1 MCGIIG
7 YLGNKKALPI
17 LIEGLERLEY
27 RGYDSAGVAVY
38 CLGKIVSTKS
48 VGRVNLLKEKI
59 ASHCGVD
66 GVIGI
71 AHTRWATHGKLSERN
86 AHPHCDCKKDIWVCH
101 NGIIENYKEL
111 KDWLIKRGHKFRSET
126 DTEVLPHLMEEFY
139 DGNLESALIEALKR
153 VRGAYAIVAI
163 SKNEPE
169 KIVAAKNS
177 SPLIIG
183 VGDPSTGSGQGKEYI
198 IASDVSAI
206 LNHTK
211 KVVYLNDGEIAVM
224 DMNGIRFLDLNQK
237 KVSKKTQ
244 ILDWDLD
251 SAQKS
256 GYPHFMLKEIF
267 EQPESIANSLAGR
280 LIVKDGLA
288 KLGGLEGAK
297 KNKIADIK
305 RILISACGTA
315 FYAGLAGE
323 YMIEEK
329 AGIPVEVDLASE
341 FRYRRPIVDK
351 NTAFIVVSQSGET
364 ADSLAALREAK
375 EKGALTLGIVNAVG
389 STIARETD
397 AGIYNHAGPEIG
409 VASTKA
415 FTSQLSIFALLTL
428 FLARQRQMSL
438 AEGKDL
444 ALELE
449 KIPEKIKQILKIAPK
464 IKKIAAKYKNFKD
477 FFFLGRKYN
486 YPVALEGALKLKE
499 ISYIHAEGYGA
510 GELKHGPIAL
520 IDKNFP
526 SVFIVTENSVYEKT
540 ISNIEEIKA
549 RGGPIIA
556 ITNIGNKKISK
567 LADDVI
573 YVPKTIEMLEPL
585 LNVIPL
591 QLLAYYIGTMKG
603 YDVDKPRNLAKSV
616 TVE

>member
-38 CLGKIVSTKS
+38 CREKINCFKS
-48 VGRVNLLKEKI
+48 VGRVSILKDRLQR
-59 ASHCGVD
+59 AGLSG
-66 GVIGI
+66 GTAGI
-71 AHTRWATHGKLSERN
+71 AHTRWATHGKPSEKN
-86 AHPHCDCKKDIWVCH
+86 AHPHRDCSGKIWVCH
-101 NGIIENYKEL
+101 NGIVENYKEL
-111 KDWLIKRGHKFRSET
+111 KEWLVKRKHKFYSET
-126 DTEVLPHLMEEFY
+126 DTEVIPHLIESFY
-139 DGNLESALIEALKR
+139 DGNLEEAVVAALKKIK
-153 VRGAYAIVAI
+153 GTYAIVVI
-163 SKNEPE
+163 SEKEPD
-169 KIVAAKNS
+169 KIVAAKNC

-183 VGDPSTGSGQGKEYI
+183 VGEKEYI
-198 IASDVSAI
+198 IASDASAI
-206 LNHTK
+206 LSHTK
-211 KVVYLNDGEIAVM
+211 KVIYLNDGEVAAISAA
-224 DMNGIRFLDLNQK
+224 GIDFLDLSHK
-237 KVSKKTQ
+237 KISKKTQ
-244 ILDWDLD
+244 ILDWDID
-251 SAQKS
+251 SARKI

-267 EQPESIANSLAGR
+267 EQPESIANSLRGR
-280 LIVKDGLA
+280 LILDDGLA
-288 KLGGLEGAK
+288 KLGGLEAVKDRLGG
-297 KNKIADIK
+297 IK

-315 FYAGLAGE
+315 FYAGLVGE

-341 FRYRRPIVDK
+341 FRYRRPIIDK

-375 EKGALTLGIVNAVG
+375 EKGALTLGIVNTVG

-397 AGIYNHAGPEIG
+397 AGIYNHVGPEIG

-415 FTSQLSIFALLTL
+415 FTSQISIFAILAL
-428 FLARQRQMSL
+428 FLARQRQMTL
-438 AEGKDL
+438 VEGRNMAE
-444 ALELE
+444 EME
-449 KIPEKIKQILKIAPK
+449 KIPAKIKQILKLAPQ
-464 IKKIAAKYKNFKD
+464 IKRIAAKYKNFND

-510 GELKHGPIAL
+510 GEMKHGPIAL

-526 SVFIVTENSVYEKT
+526 SIFLATENSVYEKVC
-540 ISNIEEIKA
+540 SNIEEIKA
-549 RGGPIIA
+549 RSGPIIA
-556 ITNIGNKKISK
+556 ITNSGNKKISK
-567 LADDVI
+567 LADDII

-591 QLLAYYIGTMKG
+591 QLLAYYIGIMRG

>member
-1 MCGIIG
+1 
-7 YLGNKKALPI
+7 
-17 LIEGLERLEY
+17 
-27 RGYDSAGVAVY
+27 
-38 CLGKIVSTKS
+38 
-48 VGRVNLLKEKI
+48 
-59 ASHCGVD
+59 
-66 GVIGI
+66 
-71 AHTRWATHGKLSERN
+71 
-86 AHPHCDCKKDIWVCH
+86 
-101 NGIIENYKEL
+101 
-111 KDWLIKRGHKFRSET
+111 
-126 DTEVLPHLMEEFY
+126 
-139 DGNLESALIEALKR
+139 
-153 VRGAYAIVAI
+153 
-163 SKNEPE
+163 
-169 KIVAAKNS
+169 
-177 SPLIIG
+177 
-183 VGDPSTGSGQGKEYI
+183 
-198 IASDVSAI
+198 
-206 LNHTK
+206 
-211 KVVYLNDGEIAVM
+211 
-224 DMNGIRFLDLNQK
+224 
-237 KVSKKTQ
+237 
-244 ILDWDLD
+244 LDWDLD

-449 KIPEKIKQILKIAPK
+449 KIPEKIKQILKIAPR

>member
-7 YLGNKKALPI
+7 YLGNKKALPL
-17 LIEGLERLEY
+17 LIDGLERLEY
-27 RGYDSAGVAVY
+27 RGYDSAGIAVY
-38 CLGKIVSTKS
+38 CRGKIVSIKS

-59 ASHCGVD
+59 AARRGVD

-71 AHTRWATHGKLSERN
+71 AHTRWATHGKPSEKN

-139 DGNLESALIEALKR
+139 DGNLENALVEALKR
-153 VRGAYAIVAI
+153 IRGAYAVVAI

-183 VGDPSTGSGQGKEYI
+183 VGEKEYI

-206 LNHTK
+206 LSRTK
-211 KVVYLNDGEIAVM
+211 KVIYLNDGEAVVM
-224 DMNGIRFLDLNQK
+224 GAGGIKFLDLSKK
-237 KVSKKTQ
+237 KVSTNLSGRTQ
-244 ILDWDLD
+244 VLDWDLT

-267 EQPESIANSLAGR
+267 EQPESIANSLRGR
-280 LIVKDGLA
+280 LITDDGLV
-288 KLGGLEGAK
+288 KLGGLEAVKDQLSG
-297 KNKIADIK
+297 IK

-315 FYAGLAGE
+315 FYASLAGE

-341 FRYRRPIVDK
+341 FRYRRPIIDK

-375 EKGALTLGIVNAVG
+375 EKGALTLGIVNTVG

-397 AGIYNHAGPEIG
+397 AGVYNHAGPEIG

-415 FTSQLSIFALLTL
+415 FTSQLSIFALIVL

-438 AEGKDL
+438 AEGKNL

-449 KIPEKIKQILKIAPK
+449 KIPEKIKQILKTAPQ
-464 IKKIAAKYKNFKD
+464 IKKIAAKYKNFKN

-499 ISYIHAEGYGA
+499 ISYVHAEGYGA

-526 SVFIVTENSVYEKT
+526 SVFIATENSVYEKT

-556 ITNIGNKKISK
+556 ITNIGNKKIAR
-567 LADDVI
+567 LVDDII
-573 YVPKTIEMLEPL
+573 YVPKTIEMLEPI

-603 YDVDKPRNLAKSV
+603 HDVDKPRNLAKSV